1 YRHQAAGSGHHLR
14 GVPPVGWLLYAR
26 VRRHRPGAGHRA
38 PLRRHAGRGHHRAL
52 HRRCRLPVR
61 AAPAGAPARVGARP
75 KHSSALSGNPD
86 SAAAPPPL
94 PPPRGQAFMTTASP
108 PTILLVEDNLHNRRI
123 FQGVLAH
130 AGFTVVE
137 AEDGGRALELAAAAP
152 PDLILMDL
160 SIPVVDGWEC
170 TRRLKA
176 DQRTR
181 AVPIIALTA
190 HAMRGD
196 EERAR
201 AAGCDGYLSKPV
213 SP

>member
-1 YRHQAAGSGHHLR
+1 MI
-14 GVPPVGWLLYAR
+14 
-26 VRRHRPGAGHRA
+26 
-38 PLRRHAGRGHHRAL
+38 
-52 HRRCRLPVR
+52 
-61 AAPAGAPARVGARP
+61 
-75 KHSSALSGNPD
+75 K
-86 SAAAPPPL
+86 
-94 PPPRGQAFMTTASP
+94 P

-130 AGFTVVE
+130 AGFHVVE
-137 AEDGGRALELAAAAP
+137 AEDGGKALASVAMER

-176 DQRTR
+176 DPGTR
-181 AVPIIALTA
+181 AIPIIALTA

-201 AAGCDGYLSKPV
+201 GAGCDGYLSKPI
-213 SP
+213 SPKRVVEEVKRVLQIV

>member
-1 YRHQAAGSGHHLR
+1 LI
-14 GVPPVGWLLYAR
+14 
-26 VRRHRPGAGHRA
+26 
-38 PLRRHAGRGHHRAL
+38 
-52 HRRCRLPVR
+52 
-61 AAPAGAPARVGARP
+61 
-75 KHSSALSGNPD
+75 K
-86 SAAAPPPL
+86 
-94 PPPRGQAFMTTASP
+94 P

-130 AGFTVVE
+130 AGFHVVE
-137 AEDGGRALELAAAAP
+137 AEDGGKALASVAMER

-176 DQRTR
+176 DPGTR
-181 AVPIIALTA
+181 AIPIIALTA

-201 AAGCDGYLSKPV
+201 GAGCDGYLSKPI
-213 SP
+213 SPKRVVEEVKRVLQIV